1 MIRNFIMNN
10 KVLIALLLLSS
21 AIALL
26 GLFCKVTWITIVGI
40 ILTLC
45 IGIYRAYSAYATK
58 CAQDKKID
66 EQAKK
71 IEELE
76 DRTSFYEGD

>member
-26 GLFCKVTWITIVGI
+26 GIFVKITSMAIVGV
-40 ILTLC
+40 ILTLFT
-45 IGIYRAYSAYATK
+45 GLYRVYSAYATR

-76 DRTSFYEGD
+76 ERTSWGEF

>member
-26 GLFCKVTWITIVGI
+26 GIFVKIT
-40 ILTLC
+40 
-45 IGIYRAYSAYATK
+45 SM
-58 CAQDKKID
+58 
-66 EQAKK
+66 E
-71 IEELE
+71 
-76 DRTSFYEGD
+76 

>member
-26 GLFCKVTWITIVGI
+26 GLFYKELWITIVGI

-45 IGIYRAYSAYATK
+45 IGIYRAYSAYTTK
-58 CAQDKKID
+58 CAQNKREDKQDKKID
-66 EQAKK
+66 E
-71 IEELE
+71 LD
-76 DRTSFYEGD
+76 DRTSWGEF

>member
-10 KVLIALLLLSS
+10 KALIALLLLSS

-26 GLFCKVTWITIVGI
+26 GIFVKITSMAIVGV
-40 ILTLC
+40 ILTLFT
-45 IGIYRAYSAYATK
+45 GLYRAYSAYATR

-76 DRTSFYEGD
+76 ERTSWGEF